1 MYFHVDS
8 EVSYHSKSFL
18 KDEYKWYRKKM
29 VVKNRVW
36 LISKDEPYENIQ
48 CILSSNIKQNQMNF
62 FISIIFLKIALLKPG
77 MVVHGFNPSIKEAES
92 GRSEFKSIDWVPKQ
106 SGLQQKNRLKTLST
120 LQKGK
125 NTVLKAWSCK

>member
-1 MYFHVDS
+1 
-8 EVSYHSKSFL
+8 
-18 KDEYKWYRKKM
+18 M

-92 GRSEFKSIDWVPKQ
+92 GRFEFKSID
-106 SGLQQKNRLKTLST
+106 
-120 LQKGK
+120 
-125 NTVLKAWSCK
+125 